1 MFQFADDLLL
11 LKVVSSVNDLTDL
24 QNDLNKLSNYCAE
37 NNLLLNPAKSEH
49 LRLTLKKSHKLSN
62 YIINGTKVSLIICH
76 KHIGVW
82 YDEKLT
88 FNNHC
93 DFIISK
99 ALKKFHLL
107 RVICKNVNGN
117 TFLNL
122 YKTYILPI
130 LEYSNLSWIPNN
142 GQSKR
147 IETVQRKITKFI
159 CYKLGKNN
167 ALQPKVK

>member
-11 LKVVSSVNDLTDL
+11 LKVVSSVNDLIDL

-37 NNLLLNPAKSEH
+37 NNLLLSPAKSEH

-62 YIINGTKVSLIICH
+62 YIINGTKVSEIKCH

-82 YDEKLT
+82 YDAKLT

-99 ALKKFHLL
+99 AL
-107 RVICKNVNGN
+107 RN
-117 TFLNL
+117 
-122 YKTYILPI
+122 PI
-130 LEYSNLSWIPNN
+130 Y
-142 GQSKR
+142 
-147 IETVQRKITKFI
+147 
-159 CYKLGKNN
+159 
-167 ALQPKVK
+167 